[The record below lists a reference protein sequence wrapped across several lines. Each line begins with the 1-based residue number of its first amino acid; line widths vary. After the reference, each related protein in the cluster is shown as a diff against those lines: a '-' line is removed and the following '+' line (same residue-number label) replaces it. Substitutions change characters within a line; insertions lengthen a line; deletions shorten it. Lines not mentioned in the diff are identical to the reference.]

1 MDHTMPQGTDGRR
14 RFADTVRIEA
24 MNGGFIRAD
33 EERRL
38 LQDGMARYN
47 LSLEEARG
55 VLLSTVNDQ
64 GFSLQR
70 ATEAEIRDLI
80 LVQSARN
87 RGRRLSKAEFQQAVE
102 MYRAK
107 TKGRVTVDEARL
119 RVKAIMD
126 ENNVQPKRAGWVI
139 RSRRWYNSI
148 KAT

>member
-1 MDHTMPQGTDGRR
+1 MPQGTDGRR

-70 ATEAEIRDLI
+70 ATEAEIRDLL

-87 RGRRLSKAEFQQAVE
+87 RGRRVSKAEFQQAVD

-107 TKGRVTVDEARL
+107 TKGRVTMDEARL
-119 RVKAIMD
+119 RVKAIME

>member
-1 MDHTMPQGTDGRR
+1 MTGDTEMDHTMPQGTDGRR

-119 RVKAIMD
+119 RVKAIME
-126 ENNVQPKRAGWVI
+126 ENNVQPKRAG
-139 RSRRWYNSI
+139 
-148 KAT
+148 

>member
-1 MDHTMPQGTDGRR
+1 M
-14 RFADTVRIEA
+14 VRIEA

-70 ATEAEIRDLI
+70 ATEAEIRDLV
-80 LVQSARN
+80 LVQSARS
-87 RGRRLSKAEFQQAVE
+87 RGKRLSRAEFEQAVD

-107 TKGRVTVDEARL
+107 TKGRVPTDEARQ
-119 RVKAIMD
+119 RVKAIME
-126 ENNVQPKRAGWVI
+126 ENDVRPKRAGWVI

-148 KAT
+148 KAA

>member
-1 MDHTMPQGTDGRR
+1 MDQTMPQGTDGRR
-14 RFADTVRIEA
+14 RFADMVRIEA

-70 ATEAEIRDLI
+70 TTEAEIRDLI

-87 RGRRLSKAEFQQAVE
+87 RGRRLSRGEFDQAVD

-107 TKGRVTVDEARL
+107 TKGRVTQEEARL
-119 RVKAIMD
+119 RVKAIME
-126 ENNVQPKRAGWVI
+126 ENDIRPKRAGWVI
-139 RSRRWYNSI
+139 RSRRWFNSI
-148 KAT
+148 KAS

>member
-1 MDHTMPQGTDGRR
+1 MPQGTDGRR

>member
-1 MDHTMPQGTDGRR
+1 MPQGTDGRR
-14 RFADTVRIEA
+14 RFADMVRIEA

-64 GFSLQR
+64 GFALQR
-70 ATEAEIRDLI
+70 TTEAEIRDLI
-80 LVQSARN
+80 MVQSARN
-87 RGRRLSKAEFQQAVE
+87 RGRRISKAEFEQAVE

-107 TKGRVTVDEARL
+107 TRGRVPVDEARL
-119 RVKAIMD
+119 RVKAIME
-126 ENNVQPKRAGWVI
+126 ENDVRPKRAGWVI

-148 KAT
+148 KTS

>member
-1 MDHTMPQGTDGRR
+1 MPQGTDGRR
-14 RFADTVRIEA
+14 RFADMVRIEA

-33 EERRL
+33 DERRL
-38 LQDGMARYN
+38 LQEGMARYN

-64 GFSLQR
+64 GFALQR
-70 ATEAEIRDLI
+70 TTEAEIRDLI

-87 RGRRLSKAEFQQAVE
+87 RGKRLSKSEFEQAVE

-107 TKGRVTVDEARL
+107 AKGRVPMDEARA
-119 RVKAIMD
+119 RVKAIME
-126 ENNVQPKRAGWVI
+126 ENDVRPKRAGWVI

>member
-1 MDHTMPQGTDGRR
+1 MDHTIPQGTDGRR

-119 RVKAIMD
+119 RVKAIME

-139 RSRRWYNSI
+139 R
-148 KAT
+148 

>member
-1 MDHTMPQGTDGRR
+1 MPQGTDGRR

-70 ATEAEIRDLI
+70 ASEAEIRDLI

-87 RGRRLSKAEFQQAVE
+87 RGRRLSKA
-102 MYRAK
+102 
-107 TKGRVTVDEARL
+107 
-119 RVKAIMD
+119 
-126 ENNVQPKRAGWVI
+126 
-139 RSRRWYNSI
+139 
-148 KAT
+148 

>member
-1 MDHTMPQGTDGRR
+1 MDQMMPHAMDGRR
-14 RFADTVRIEA
+14 RFADMVRIEA
-24 MNGGFIRAD
+24 MNGGFIRVD

-55 VLLSTVNDQ
+55 VLLSTVNDH

-70 ATEAEIRDLI
+70 ATESEIRDLI
-80 LVQSARN
+80 MVQSARS
-87 RGRRLSKAEFQQAVE
+87 RVRRLSKADFDQAVE

-107 TKGRVTVDEARL
+107 TKGRVSSEEARI
-119 RVKAIMD
+119 RVKAIME
-126 ENNVQPKRAGWVI
+126 ENDVQPKRAGWVI

-148 KAT
+148 KAV